1 MKRWAGLFIGIFIIW
16 LLMAYVGPWGRQ
28 TTMLRPIMDLIEERG
43 IKVTAYYY
51 TDIEEFA
58 EAEINIT
65 HTMNYMPSGPIL
77 RAE

>member
-16 LLMAYVGPWGRQ
+16 LLMAYVGPWGQ
-28 TTMLRPIMDLIEERG
+28 KAESLRPLMEFIEERG
-43 IKVTAYYY
+43 IDATAYYY

-65 HTMNYMPSGPIL
+65 HTMRYPPTGP
-77 RAE
+77 AESD